1 MLKRQKTD
9 DVGLQLLNFVLES
22 SLVMFDLD
30 VVAVSMVVLAA
41 VLFVADYELET
52 FVAFGGVV
60 VQMVEEEARK
70 MVVDLETFLKVFR
83 VYKI

>member
-1 MLKRQKTD
+1 MVT
-9 DVGLQLLNFVLES
+9 
-22 SLVMFDLD
+22 FDLD